1 MTASTKKLCR
11 ELWRDTGLS
20 QREISRRLGVHE
32 RQVRYYMNGH
42 REAPDVFLFAL
53 RALAAQKKAAEL
65 AIEYWA
71 KAKSARAVSTRS
83 AWNEAAFNIATL
95 IVIHPKKPTPQVS
108 E

>member
-1 MTASTKKLCR
+1 
-11 ELWRDTGLS
+11 
-20 QREISRRLGVHE
+20 
-32 RQVRYYMNGH
+32 MNGH

-95 IVIHPKKPTPQVS
+95 VIVHPTHPKRPAS